1 MSDSSEK
8 LKLVQTK
15 LDSVKTI
22 MVDTIDNVLE
32 RGDKL
37 EHLVDKTENLDS
49 IAFQFKNNAKKLK
62 YEMICKKIKYILC
75 ILILILFI
83 IWFISSLIFGFNYK
97 QCK

>member
-75 ILILILFI
+75 ILTLILFI
-83 IWFISSLIFGFNYK
+83 IWFISSLICGFNYK